1 MVLALI
7 WSGLDTG
14 LARKEDY
21 QYITY
26 YCPHCQTLNG
36 SRHVKDGLQIND
48 EPEGVSPNPG
58 QSKTMSATEGS
69 RSHGPQQSA
78 AHSQTLSGFATNPSP
93 GNREVSS
100 SVAPALISQLI
111 SGDRGEAGEP
121 NSSGESS

>member
-1 MVLALI
+1 MV
-7 WSGLDTG
+7 WTGYTG

-36 SRHVKDGLQIND
+36 SRHVKDGLQLND
-48 EPEGVSPNPG
+48 EPEGVSPNPAL
-58 QSKTMSATEGS
+58 SATEGS

-78 AHSQTLSGFATNPSP
+78 AHSQALSGFATDPSP

-100 SVAPALISQLI
+100 SGAPALISQLI
-111 SGDRGEAGEP
+111 SGDLGEAGEA